1 MLAAPTNLM
10 TTTDTSER
18 MVAELSRESLQ
29 AKALGR
35 KPFRQI
41 PGRKR
46 SSSVPETN
54 GDFETALHSGQE
66 TSEGYCQV
74 EGAEADLTPRY
85 A

>member
-54 GDFETALHSGQE
+54 GDFETALHS
-66 TSEGYCQV
+66 
-74 EGAEADLTPRY
+74 DRKHPRGTVKLR
-85 A
+85 APRPI